1 MTIIQ
6 KNFAFILTKDKW
18 SLAPACDLAYSYKS
32 GSKRV
37 NDHWM
42 SLNGKIDNFIR
53 RDFYSLKKLS
63 PIFNKR
69 ENDDIIDLSI
79 EHVSTWRQLTPR

>member
-18 SLAPACDLAYSYKS
+18 SLVPAHDVVYSYKS
-32 GSKRV
+32 GSKWV
-37 NDHWM
+37 NSHWM
-42 SLNGKIDNFIR
+42 SLNGKIDDFIR

-79 EHVSTWRQLTPR
+79 EHVSTWRQLAHR